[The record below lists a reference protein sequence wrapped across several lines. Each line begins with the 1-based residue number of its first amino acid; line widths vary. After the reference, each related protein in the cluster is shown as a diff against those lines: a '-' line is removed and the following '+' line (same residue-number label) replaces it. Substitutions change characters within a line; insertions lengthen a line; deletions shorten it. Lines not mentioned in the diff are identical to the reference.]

1 MAGFFLLAQT
11 INFVQNKYFNTPS
24 KGGIRNSKARQ
35 ASGIDNIG
43 WYGSL
48 VLTASCPSDMRKQFD
63 VNMYEYFE
71 YVSFKQ
77 IENNYKSE
85 LNK

>member
-1 MAGFFLLAQT
+1 MLAQT
-11 INFVQNKYFNTPS
+11 INFVQNKYFNTLL
-24 KGGIRNSKARQ
+24 KGIRNSKTRQ

-48 VLTASCPSDMRKQFD
+48 VQLTSSPSDMRKQFD